1 MNMVVKLDVDQVVIS
16 VTATHCYKRFLGKGG
31 EMDFRLLPSQLC
43 CVGTAGEQS
52 GVTESSYL
60 ARAT

>member
-1 MNMVVKLDVDQVVIS
+1 MVKLGAHEVVIL

-31 EMDFRLLPSQLC
+31 ETDFRLLYSQLC

-52 GVTESSYL
+52 GVTESSSL